1 MNPTFDFTG
10 QVALVTGAGSGIGL
24 ATARQFARSGAAVVL
39 ADIDEVLVKARA
51 KELTDAGLKVVSVR
65 CDVSNEDDVA
75 AMVKT
80 AVDTYGRLDMAFN
93 SAGIIDPPAEIAD
106 VSAENYDRISNVNA
120 RGTWACMKHELRQMR
135 AQGSGAVVNCSSIS
149 GLIGAAGRTV
159 YHASKHAIIG
169 LTTSAAMEYAARGI
183 RVNVVCP
190 GTIDTPMVDALVE
203 KGELDRTQAVTKMPI
218 NRIANADEV
227 ASVVLWLCS
236 PGASFVVGVALPV
249 DGGFVAQ

>member
-1 MNPTFDFTG
+1 MNPIYDFKG

-24 ATARQFARSGAAVVL
+24 ATARQFAKSGASVVL
-39 ADIDEVLVKARA
+39 ADIDEALVKAKT
-51 KELTDAGLKVVSVR
+51 KELTHAGFKAIGIR
-65 CDVSNEDDVA
+65 CDVAEEDQVE

-80 AVDTYGRLDMAFN
+80 TVDTYGRLDMAFN

-106 VSAENYDRISNVNA
+106 VSAENFDRISNVNT

-149 GLIGAAGRTV
+149 GLIGSAGRTS

-169 LTTSAAMEYAARGI
+169 LTTSAALEYAARGI
-183 RVNVVCP
+183 RVNVICP

-203 KGELDRTQAVTKMPI
+203 KGELDRTQAITKMPI
-218 NRIANADEV
+218 NRIAHADEV
-227 ASVVLWLCS
+227 ASVVLFLCS
-236 PGASFVVGVALPV
+236 PGASFIVGVALPV
-249 DGGFVAQ
+249 DGGFVVQ